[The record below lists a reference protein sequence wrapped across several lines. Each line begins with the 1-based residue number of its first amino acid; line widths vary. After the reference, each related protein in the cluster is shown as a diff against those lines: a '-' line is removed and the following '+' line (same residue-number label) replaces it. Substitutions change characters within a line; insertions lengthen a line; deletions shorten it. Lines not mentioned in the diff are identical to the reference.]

1 MGHLE
6 NNGFKVTLKERSQR
20 QLRAVKIK
28 YGVPTEL
35 YSCHTAIVEGY
46 VIEGHVPADLIMK
59 LLSDKAS
66 FAGLGVPGMP
76 IGSPG
81 MEGPKP
87 QPYNVIGFDQDGG
100 MQIYA
105 RR

>member
-6 NNGFKVTLKERSQR
+6 NNGFKVTLKALSQP
-20 QLRAVKIK
+20 QLQAVKIK

-35 YSCHTAIVEGY
+35 YSCHPAMVEGY
-46 VIEGHVPADLIMK
+46 VIEGHVPADLIIK
-59 LLSDKAS
+59 LLSDKALL
-66 FAGLGVPGMP
+66 AGLGVPGMP

-81 MEGPKP
+81 MEGPNP
-87 QPYNVIGFDQDGG
+87 QPYEVIGFDQKGR
-100 MQIYA
+100 MKLYA